1 VRTSFAKGASDCV
14 AIAHSFPYPRVEALS
29 ASVLILSPM
38 RLHLFTFCVLSCS
51 FADGVEPELVRV
63 GEFSSCCV

>member
-1 VRTSFAKGASDCV
+1 MWTSLAMGASDCV
-14 AIAHSFPYPRVEALS
+14 TIAHSFPSPRVEALP
-29 ASVLILSPM
+29 ASVLILSLM

-63 GEFSSCCV
+63 GQFSSCCV